1 MKLSH
6 LCWWSFV
13 IILLTPALARPAELF
28 DIAPFAR
35 RCCVEDRHTLQVE
48 FDYRE
53 SRRAGLAAE
62 KAGTG
67 RYVYGL
73 QWAEERDIR
82 EVQVR
87 FRAGGP
93 PPPAVLEYWFRNW
106 PYAPPHMP
114 SMEDPVDDPWQGQ
127 WLKAVTNSDCQGQ
140 TCTYTFA
147 ALAESE
153 NPLARNLPGLS
164 YRRALK
170 FRLVFGAPPDI
181 EKVAVFSG
189 STEQRLEVRLQ
200 LDAGVNTAHTWDG
213 SFKVYNGRIESVR
226 VWNPGAGD
234 AADMQHFHVVTAGPP
249 KGLILYLV
257 AAEPS
262 LPGSSDITI
271 VTLQAGNRTF
281 SLATPDVMKGRVYVP
296 DFHVC
301 VSLGAGASPFLAAMV
316 KKGAK
321 IREKL
326 AEEPEQTYERARK
339 EIPALDPTDR
349 EGERLY
355 LPLAADASWQKFA
368 LEWDGNIHISKKG
381 TKAKGK
387 ELTRLEWQDDR
398 IAWRLGTGANPNY
411 RAGWND
417 SALSVL
423 DDYLPIAT
431 AKWTT
436 EGIEYTEEGFATLL
450 SGPLAPDDPQRS
462 EQTPAV
468 LMLKLTAHNAGAS
481 PSAAHL
487 WLATSPDENVG
498 YENNELRAGDGQL
511 LRARVRWPEGAKVA
525 PAGVPDA
532 QQKLEGV
539 HAKISLGPGE
549 TKTTFIDIPFIP
561 RLTSD
566 EAKRLAEL
574 DYNAE
579 RGRVL
584 AYWQGVVDQA
594 GHFTVPEPRFNSFAR
609 AVIPHIRISATKD
622 PASGLT
628 MLPAA
633 GYYYQVFANEAAFQC
648 VMLDALGDHALS
660 AEYLKTLVQLQG
672 SKKFDGTYTGD
683 QEAVYHGARVD
694 ADYDYTAAQY
704 NLDHGT
710 VLWAL
715 AEHYFYARDKAWLK
729 ATAPS
734 MKRAADW
741 VTKQR
746 ALTRVLDGDEKIPEY
761 GLLPAGHL
769 EDNSDWGHWFAVND
783 FASAGMTELAEALV
797 DIGDPAAPHYA
808 QEAAAYR
815 QDLRDAILRASQ
827 AAPVVPLRDHTYV
840 PWFGPRPYE
849 RIRLYGP
856 IRAAFYTRYPQK
868 VLPIYRLS
876 ETREILYGP
885 MIHLTMHIFGPEE
898 PAANWVLD
906 DWEDNATLS
915 SSLGLNVHGW
925 VDDEEWFSRGGM
937 VFQANLQ
944 NPVLTYLRR
953 HEIPAA
959 IRNLYNDFVSCYYPD
974 VNAFTEEYHQWVHG
988 SGPFYKV
995 PDEARFV
1002 NRVRDMLALEEGG
1015 SLWLASGTPRRWLAP
1030 GHKIEAHDLATYFGP
1045 LNYEIE
1051 GAPGQVKATLQ
1062 LPSRNPYKTAWLVV
1076 RVPGATPIAS
1086 VEIDGKPWK
1095 EFDAAREWVRL
1106 PGKSGE
1112 MKVVVHF

>member
-6 LCWWSFV
+6 LCWCSLV
-13 IILLTPALARPAELF
+13 IILLTPALARPAEFF

-53 SRRAGLAAE
+53 ARRAGLAAE

-87 FRAGGP
+87 FRAGSP

-127 WLKAVTNSDCQGQ
+127 WLTAVTHSDCQGR

-153 NPLARNLPGLS
+153 DPLARNLPGLA

-189 STEQRLEVRLQ
+189 STPKRMQVRLQ
-200 LDAGVNTAHTWDG
+200 LGAGEAAAHTWEG
-213 SFKVYNGRIESVR
+213 SFKLYNGLLDSVR
-226 VWNPGAGD
+226 LWNAGPGD
-234 AADMQHFHVVTAGPP
+234 TADMRHFHVVTAGPP
-249 KGLILYLV
+249 KGLILGLV

-262 LPGSSDITI
+262 LPGSSDVTI
-271 VTLQAGNRTF
+271 VMLRAGERTF
-281 SLATPDVMKGRVYVP
+281 SFAAPDVEKGPVYVP
-296 DFHVC
+296 DFHVS
-301 VSLGAGASPFLAAMV
+301 VSLASETSPFSRAMV
-316 KKGAK
+316 EKGAK

-339 EIPALDPTDR
+339 EIPALDPTER

-368 LEWDGNIHISKKG
+368 FEWGGNIHISKKG

-387 ELTRLEWQDDR
+387 ELARLEWQGDR
-398 IAWRLGTGANPNY
+398 VAWRVGTGAAPNY

-450 SGPLAPDDPQRS
+450 SGPLDPDDPQRS

-468 LMLKLTAHNAGAS
+468 LMLKVTAHNAAAV

-487 WLATSPDENVG
+487 WLATSPDEKVE

-511 LRARVRWPEGAKVA
+511 LRAHVRWPEGAKAA
-525 PAGVPDA
+525 PAAVPDA

-539 HAKISLGPGE
+539 HAEISLGPGE
-549 TKTTFIDIPFIP
+549 TTTTIIAIPFIP
-561 RLTSD
+561 RLRSD
-566 EAKRLAEL
+566 EAKRLTEL

-584 AYWQGVVDQA
+584 AYWQGVVDKA
-594 GHFTVPEPRFNSFAR
+594 GHFNVPETRFNSFAK
-609 AVIPHIRISATKD
+609 AVLPHIRISATKD
-622 PASGLT
+622 PASGLY

-648 VMLDALGDHALS
+648 VMLDALGDHDLA

-683 QEAVYHGARVD
+683 QSAVYHGARID
-694 ADYDYTAAQY
+694 AVYDYTAAQY

-715 AEHYFYARDKAWLK
+715 AEHYFYTRDKAWLTR
-729 ATAPS
+729 TAPS

-741 VTKQR
+741 VTEQR
-746 ALTRVLDGDEKIPEY
+746 ALTRMLDGAEKIPEY

-783 FASAGMTELAEALV
+783 FASAGMTAMAAALV
-797 DIGDPAAPHYA
+797 DIGDLAAPHYA

-815 QDLRDAILRASQ
+815 RDLRDAILRASQ

-856 IRAAFYTRYPQK
+856 LRVAFYTRYPQE

-898 PAANWVLD
+898 PVANWVLD

-925 VDDEEWFSRGGM
+925 VDDADWFSRGGM

-1030 GHKIEAHDLATYFGP
+1030 GQKIDVHNLATYFGP
-1045 LNYEIE
+1045 LSYELE
-1051 GAPGQVKATLQ
+1051 GAPAQVKATLQ

-1076 RVPGATPIAS
+1076 RVPGARPIAS
-1086 VEIDGKPWK
+1086 VEIDGKPWM